1 MLLSCESLWING
13 AVLSV
18 QTDASPGCAE
28 LRIFTEEDAAEDVD
42 VAVLLA
48 LHGVVTEV

>member
-1 MLLSCESLWING
+1 MSLG
-13 AVLSV
+13 V

-28 LRIFTEEDAAEDVD
+28 LRIFAEEDAAEDVN

-48 LHGVVTEV
+48 LHGVLAEV